1 MDKKS
6 SFCLRLLTPASW
18 YSDQWKDAL
27 PAGNG
32 KSGISVYG
40 AVKKETIMVTH
51 CNLWHWGKRSN
62 VPDVT
67 EAFAETRELLQK
79 GEYRKANPL
88 TAKAL
93 LDAGYESDLYKPCP
107 VGDIRIDMKNEAAFS
122 GYERTLN
129 MESGEIVTAWNY
141 GAVSCVRKVF
151 VSRIRDMIFVQFQSS
166 APIDGMDVFL
176 QLHETFDVDTVRMRQ
191 ETDVECGQDGNV
203 IIYQASNK
211 ENGCFGIV
219 GKILEHDGTAEIK
232 EGKLEICGNSSA
244 TMAFKIYGSMDT
256 VKTAQEAVSCL
267 TGLPVSYEQ
276 LLSEHA
282 TEHSKLFHSAE
293 FELEK
298 EEVCLDYNEGMLLAA
313 YQKGISNEFCE
324 KLWNYGR
331 YLFISGTRPD
341 MQPFP
346 MYGLWGGRYDLLW
359 SHNMANINIQMMYW
373 HCVSG
378 GYAEYLK
385 AVIDYYCNLL
395 DDLRENARQVFG
407 MNGIYL
413 PAGTTPGYGL
423 MNQVVPVI
431 VNWIGGAGWIA
442 QHMYEYYLATGDEE
456 ILHSKIL
463 PFMEETALFYEE
475 YLLEEDE
482 KFVIMP
488 SVSPENTPGN
498 LQNNH
503 LIHMAHANP
512 TAKNATMDVAILK
525 ELFTNLIEVSQKYG
539 LNQEKIVIWKNIVSK
554 LPKYQINSDGAVKEW
569 LDDSLEDFYYHRH
582 FSHLYPVFPGKE
594 MMCSE
599 DEELN
604 NAFKKAVELRV
615 QGGQSGWSLVFQSCL
630 FARLAD
636 GNQALECLDTLARG
650 CLTNSFL
657 SLHNDW
663 RNMGLTLDLDE
674 FDESQDRAPV
684 QLDASIG
691 VIDAIQEM
699 ILQYAPG
706 KLLLLPAL
714 PDMWECGRVSRFG
727 FFGGYL
733 DMEWNLPEHVFK
745 CVITGQREQ
754 ELRICLPEQFKNSKI
769 CVNVDQKNFEI
780 SEEQNL
786 KLSLTCGGTIEITV
800 L

>member
-6 SFCLRLLTPASW
+6 SFCLKLLTPASW
-18 YSDQWKDAL
+18 YGDQWKDAL

-32 KSGISVYG
+32 KAGISVYG

-62 VPDVT
+62 IPDVT
-67 EAFAETRELLQK
+67 DAFAETRELLHK

-107 VGDIRIDMKNEAAFS
+107 VGDIRIDMRDETAFS
-122 GYERTLN
+122 RYKRTLD
-129 MESGEIVTAWNY
+129 MENGEITVSWNY
-141 GAVSCVRKVF
+141 GDIFCERKVF
-151 VSRIRDMIFVQFQSS
+151 VSRIRDIVVVHFHAST
-166 APIDGMDVFL
+166 PIDGMDIFM

-191 ETDVECGQDGNV
+191 ETDVVCGQDRNV
-203 IIYQASNK
+203 IIYRASNQ
-211 ENGCFGIV
+211 ENGCFGIT
-219 GKILEHDGTAEIK
+219 GKILEHDGNVEIK
-232 EGKLEICGNSSA
+232 DGKMVIRNVSSV
-244 TMAFKIYGSMDT
+244 TMAFKIYGNMDA
-256 VKTAQEAVSCL
+256 VKTEKEAVRCL
-267 TGLPVSYEQ
+267 DEISISYEQ
-276 LLSEHA
+276 LLSEHTA
-282 TEHSKLFHSAE
+282 EHSKLFHSVGL
-293 FELEK
+293 ELEK
-298 EEVCLDYNEGMLLAA
+298 EENDSDHNEGMLLTA

-373 HCVSG
+373 HCISG

-395 DDLRENARQVFG
+395 PDLRENARQVFG
-407 MNGIYL
+407 MDGIYL

-456 ILHSKIL
+456 TLHSKIL
-463 PFMEETALFYEE
+463 PFMEETALFYEQ
-475 YLLEEDE
+475 YLLPEGDQ
-482 KFVIMP
+482 FVIMP

-498 LQNNH
+498 LQDSH

-525 ELFTNLIEVSQKYG
+525 ELFTNLIEVSQKFG
-539 LNQEKIVIWKNIVSK
+539 LNHEKCGVWKNILSK

-569 LDDSLEDFYYHRH
+569 LDDELEDFYYHRH

-599 DEELN
+599 DEELKK
-604 NAFKKAVELRV
+604 AFKKAVELRV

-630 FARLAD
+630 YARLSA
-636 GNQALECLDTLARG
+636 GNQALECLDTLVRG

-674 FDESQDRAPV
+674 FEESHDRAPV

-699 ILQYAPG
+699 LLQYAPG

-714 PDMWECGRVSRFG
+714 PDMWKRGRVSNFG
-727 FFGGYL
+727 FFGGFL
-733 DMEWNLPEHVFK
+733 DMEWNISEKSFR
-745 CVITGQREQ
+745 CVLTGLREQ
-754 ELRICLPEQFKNSKI
+754 ELRIYLPEQFKNRKI
-769 CVNVDQKNFEI
+769 CVSLNQECFTV
-780 SEEQNL
+780 SEEQEL
-786 KLSLTCGGTIEITV
+786 KLSLTCGGKIEITV
-800 L
+800 S